1 MLLLI
6 FKLINMETTI
16 SKKDIIDW
24 ISNLEDK
31 KLLMEIASIKRN
43 ATFNF
48 EEEFK
53 KGMTLDEAKE
63 RSIQKIRSYWKK

>member
-1 MLLLI
+1 
-6 FKLINMETTI
+6 METSTY
-16 SKKDIIDW
+16 KKDIIDW
-24 ISNLEDK
+24 ILQLEDQK
-31 KLLMEIASIKRN
+31 ILMKIASIKRN

-53 KGMTLDEAKE
+53 KGIPLEDARE

>member
-1 MLLLI
+1 
-6 FKLINMETTI
+6 METLI

-24 ISNLEDK
+24 ISNLEDNR
-31 KLLMEIASIKRN
+31 LLMEIANIKRN
-43 ATFNF
+43 ATFNL

-53 KGMTLDEAKE
+53 KGIPLEEAKE

>member
-1 MLLLI
+1 M
-6 FKLINMETTI
+6 NMETTI
-16 SKKDIIDW
+16 AKKDIIDW

-31 KLLMEIASIKRN
+31 KILMEIARIKRN

-53 KGMTLDEAKE
+53 KGIPLEEAREK
-63 RSIQKIRSYWKK
+63 SIQKIRQYWSK